1 MPISI
6 TQLKIKFREACTIPV
21 VSLFLIPLVHFPFLH
36 FSFTPAKEL
45 TFKIILLLGLTG
57 LLLRALKETKMQ
69 TRRVGDSLLFLL
81 LLSELA
87 LHALSNFLSPTPL
100 VALYGTFSRG
110 GGFIFELYLFA
121 FLIWNALFLNRET
134 LHKVLKWFWAG
145 ALVVALYAY
154 LQKLGVDFFFQNYST
169 NLFQG
174 RVFSF
179 LGNPSLLGQFTLL
192 SVLAGFYLFVRETHP
207 KLKAV
212 FASGTLVMLGALLLS
227 GTRAAV
233 LGLLGITFLAALKY
247 RKEIWQI
254 IKKLGVKILLV
265 VPLLGLL
272 LWAAP
277 SGRFDLSALSLRS
290 LHSRFEIWE
299 GTVQLIKKSWLL
311 GYGQETF
318 YVHFPEI
325 VSKDFLTLEEDL
337 SISADRVH
345 NEWLEEI
352 YNHGVPA
359 GLLYLVLLA
368 VLLKKFFKS
377 QRHEEVLLAG
387 LILANSLQNQL
398 SFPDPSIQVLMA
410 FAWGALVGLE
420 SKETEIKNPIPKKG
434 RRATVILSFILLA
447 GIAFQTVGR
456 PLMAHRLYTV
466 AHKNA
471 SEDYAV
477 AVNALKASLAWTP
490 YYSETWYELMFIDP
504 SSMERALANLEVI
517 DGESGDVLAWK
528 GNFYAESDPQLSAE
542 YFIQALEKNPSH
554 PNWLRAFGDMLY
566 LNGDC
571 ETALYI
577 YEQYL
582 EVVPDYWRWSVDL
595 DAYTEAQ
602 QRSYETFF
610 KHVPY
615 FFGTLEKIEVC
626 QATLSSDSTAQ

>member
-1 MPISI
+1 MMA
-6 TQLKIKFREACTIPV
+6 LVFLGFKKEKIQVRRIGESV
-21 VSLFLIPLVHFPFLH
+21 LFIFLVL
-36 FSFTPAKEL
+36 EL
-45 TFKIILLLGLTG
+45 
-57 LLLRALKETKMQ
+57 
-69 TRRVGDSLLFLL
+69 V
-81 LLSELA
+81 
-87 LHALSNFLSPTPL
+87 LHALSNFLSDTPL

-121 FLIWNALFLNRET
+121 FVLWNALFLDRKSI
-134 LHKVLKWFWAG
+134 HRVLTVAWAS
-145 ALVVALYAY
+145 ALLVAAYAY
-154 LQKLGVDFFFQNYST
+154 LQKLGGDFLFENFAT

-179 LGNPSLLGQFTLL
+179 LGNPSLLGQFMLLSTLL
-192 SVLAGFYLFVRETHP
+192 GAYLLVKAEAP
-207 KLKAV
+207 KRKLV
-212 FASGTLVMLGALLLS
+212 FASGTILMLGALLLS

-233 LGLLGITFLAALKY
+233 LGLLGISFLAALKY
-247 RKEIWQI
+247 RKDIWSTAR
-254 IKKLGVKILLV
+254 KLKLKLLLALPILAV
-265 VPLLGLL
+265 L

-277 SGRFDLSALSLRS
+277 SDRFDLSALSLRS
-290 LHSRFEIWE
+290 LSSRFEIWQ
-299 GTVQLIKKSWLL
+299 GTLHLIEDRWWL

-318 YVHFPEI
+318 YVYFPEI
-325 VSKDFLTLEEDL
+325 VSKEFLTLEEDL

-352 YNHGVPA
+352 YSHGFFA
-359 GLLYLVLLA
+359 GMLYLVLLGL
-368 VLLKKFFKS
+368 LLKKFFTS
-377 QRHEEVLLAG
+377 RQHEEVLLAG

-398 SFPDPSIQVLMA
+398 SFPDPSIQVLVA
-410 FAWGALVGLE
+410 FAWGALVALD
-420 SKETEIKNPIPKKG
+420 SKEIEWTNPLPKKT
-434 RRATVILSFILLA
+434 RVASAALALILLGA
-447 GIAFQTVGR
+447 IGFQTLVR
-456 PLMAHRLYTV
+456 PLVAHRLYTV

-490 YYSETWYELMFIDP
+490 YYSEPWYELMFIDP

-517 DGESGDVLAWK
+517 EGESGDVLAWK

-566 LNGDC
+566 ANGDC

-577 YEQYL
+577 YTQYL
-582 EVVPDYWRWSVDL
+582 EVVPDYWRWTVDL
-595 DAYTEAQ
+595 DAYTESQ
-602 QRSYETFF
+602 QKSYETFF

-615 FFGTLEKIEVC
+615 FFGTLEKMETC